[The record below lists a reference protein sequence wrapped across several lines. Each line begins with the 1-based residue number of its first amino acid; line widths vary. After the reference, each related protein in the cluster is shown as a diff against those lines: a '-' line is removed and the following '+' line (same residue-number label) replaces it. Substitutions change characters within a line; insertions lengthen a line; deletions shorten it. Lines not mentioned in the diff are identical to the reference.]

1 MTDVLVA
8 RPDSEAAA
16 DADVVAS
23 ARERFTGG
31 KVPTAIRPGTSQS
44 ASGPTAERPIQV
56 PETHGQEPTPTSSNR
71 IGAPTLPALPGAV
84 QNASR
89 TPDQSAPMVL
99 TLPRVEAQATDS
111 SELSQDLVGSEQRSL
126 FQMPVAVQGNRGDV
140 RRFEEIVRFLDQ
152 PQAAHSIEGG
162 MPAGP
167 SDALPPWAAPV
178 AKGSPVASAFS
189 ANLEQLDLPDQIV
202 RAIRVQWQNGVGEAR
217 LRLNPANLGD
227 VSVSLQVR
235 QGSVSAVLSAESEAV
250 RHWIRANQHELKAAL
265 EAQGLKLDQMV
276 VEEDGRRGR
285 QPEEQLYH
293 GCRRPPRRD
302 SFEPA
307 RFEVRV

>member
-1 MTDVLVA
+1 
-8 RPDSEAAA
+8 
-16 DADVVAS
+16 
-23 ARERFTGG
+23 
-31 KVPTAIRPGTSQS
+31 
-44 ASGPTAERPIQV
+44 
-56 PETHGQEPTPTSSNR
+56 
-71 IGAPTLPALPGAV
+71 
-84 QNASR
+84 
-89 TPDQSAPMVL
+89 
-99 TLPRVEAQATDS
+99 
-111 SELSQDLVGSEQRSL
+111 
-126 FQMPVAVQGNRGDV
+126 
-140 RRFEEIVRFLDQ
+140 
-152 PQAAHSIEGG
+152 

-285 QPEEQLYH
+285 QPEE
-293 GCRRPPRRD
+293 
-302 SFEPA
+302 
-307 RFEVRV
+307 